1 MSYDSWKTTEPDDP
15 WAEPDQL
22 DDPFGYYDEYPEE
35 DPFQEAYAT
44 DESDTEYRERAT
56 CDFLNSMD
64 ELLQW
69 MTVRELVKLIGENL

>member
-1 MSYDSWKTTEPDDP
+1 MSYDDWKTTEPDDP

-35 DPFQEAYAT
+35 DPFVEVPE
-44 DESDTEYRERAT
+44 DESDAEYRERAT

-64 ELLQW
+64 ELLTW
-69 MTVRELVKLIGENL
+69 MTFRDLIRIISENS